1 MKITHLNQ
9 GWARKKTFSRERK
22 KTFFLGK
29 KEKER
34 YFSSVKKK
42 ERKRKIFFF
51 LEKKESF
58 FSFPEKG
65 KKKKESFFS
74 LRKKDNFLFLSQ
86 LHYTGFSY
94 STYFALF
101 HKLNMKFT

>member
-1 MKITHLNQ
+1 MEPPWQ

-101 HKLNMKFT
+101 HKLHDLDSQF